1 MTPEFRRGMA
11 SVAVSV
17 AASAAVTGLS
27 IGAYERLVREPR
39 TPRFAAVDLTRIV
52 QAGKTKYEGAIVR
65 SGATDDE
72 KRAAL
77 EAAAGFND
85 RMRAA
90 LEQLAADCGC
100 TLVGLPMV
108 FGSQPTIPDYTAV
121 VMQRMGL

>member
-1 MTPEFRRGMA
+1 MTPELRRSA
-11 SVAVSV
+11 ATAAVAV
-17 AASAAVTGLS
+17 AASAAITGLA
-27 IGAYERLVREPR
+27 IGAYERLIREPR

-52 QAGKTKYEGAIVR
+52 QAGKAKLESAVVR
-65 SGATDDE
+65 SGATDEE
-72 KRAAL
+72 KRAAV

-108 FGSQPTIPDYTAV
+108 IGSQPTIPDYTAV